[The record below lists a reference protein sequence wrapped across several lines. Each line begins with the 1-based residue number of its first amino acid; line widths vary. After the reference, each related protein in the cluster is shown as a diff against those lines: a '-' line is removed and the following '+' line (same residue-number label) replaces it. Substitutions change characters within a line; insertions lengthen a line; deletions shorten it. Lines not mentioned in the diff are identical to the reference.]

1 MPISV
6 WILNMKNS
14 IYGYTNIGNLEKYTV
29 IEKVKWFPKG
39 KCLAGDKTPYSL
51 LMLCSIILL

>member
-1 MPISV
+1 
-6 WILNMKNS
+6 MKNS

-39 KCLAGDKTPYSL
+39 KCLASDKTPYSL